1 MMNWQVKVV
10 LALVA
15 IVVGGWFVYEIRGIL
30 TPFVLAFILAYVL
43 YPIIDWMERRGLG
56 RAWSTL
62 LVFSLVFAGLGLG
75 AFKVGDKLAGE
86 TVDRVFTIANTGDQP
101 LIIHGMAW
109 EDDARDQPFVLRE
122 EHRWPLEVA
131 PMEE

>member
-15 IVVGGWFVYEIRGIL
+15 IVIGGWFVYEIRGIL

-62 LVFSLVFAGLGLG
+62 LGF
-75 AFKVGDKLAGE
+75 
-86 TVDRVFTIANTGDQP
+86 
-101 LIIHGMAW
+101 
-109 EDDARDQPFVLRE
+109 
-122 EHRWPLEVA
+122 
-131 PMEE
+131 